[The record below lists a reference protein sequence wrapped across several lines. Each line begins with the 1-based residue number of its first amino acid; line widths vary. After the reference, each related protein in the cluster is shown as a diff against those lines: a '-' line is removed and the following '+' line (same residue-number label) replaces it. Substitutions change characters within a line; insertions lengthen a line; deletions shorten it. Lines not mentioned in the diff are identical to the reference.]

1 MFYLPK
7 TLALM
12 EGKIP
17 RFLAW
22 IGMTAGNLPAGRRVA
37 PKKPL

>member
-1 MFYLPK
+1 
-7 TLALM
+7 M

-22 IGMTAGNLPAGRRVA
+22 IGMIAGLA
-37 PKKPL
+37 PKKKSHIAV

>member
-1 MFYLPK
+1 
-7 TLALM
+7 M

-22 IGMTAGNLPAGRRVA
+22 IGMKAVNLPAGRRVA
-37 PKKPL
+37 PKNSVPVMTIEL